1 MQRTEDYDSLNV
13 LSAQD
18 AFHTA
23 MYLRLEKIDPVQNHW
38 RWYVLSVQPTLFG
51 EWSLVREWGR
61 LGNDGGQS
69 DTAFY
74 ASRHGALS
82 ACDAV
87 RTAKMRRGYVAQAE
101 QLDLPLWG

>member
-1 MQRTEDYDSLNV
+1 
-13 LSAQD
+13 
-18 AFHTA
+18 
-23 MYLRLEKIDPVQNHW
+23 MYMRLEHIDPARKRW

-51 EWSLVREWGR
+51 DWALIREWGR

-74 ASRHGALS
+74 PSELDALN
-82 ACDAV
+82 ACTALK
-87 RTAKMRRGYVAQAE
+87 TAKMRRGYAAQAE